1 MSIKGFDFN
10 GVIHKYDYN
19 ALDNIPDIETDK
31 TLTIDGAPAD
41 AKATGDR
48 IANLQAL
55 VGSPLTASTAAG
67 MTDHSKIYVY
77 VGSETGY
84 TNGNWYYYDGSA
96 WVSGGVYN
104 SVAVDID
111 TTLTLSN
118 KAPDSKV
125 VGDAISSLNEDITNL
140 NGIIDDISDDYAISS
155 KEVTVDVDIDA
166 SDVRD
171 GYTADQPGA
180 SMNVNG
186 SSITRAIIRAFICEA
201 NKTYRLTITN
211 GVTPAAI
218 ADRPTV
224 VVSTPVTFQAT
235 VLWVQRSTNT
245 SNATDVVEFTPT
257 VSGYVYFNVDANY
270 QSVSVT
276 TVGTEEVTEK
286 TANDKQAREDIET
299 LKPLPNALSQLSSSV
314 STLSGSVDSI
324 SETCFFAI

>member
-10 GVIHKYDYN
+10 GVVHKYDYN

-67 MTDHSKIYVY
+67 MTDNSKVYVY

-125 VGDAISSLNEDITNL
+125 VGDAISSLNEDITN
-140 NGIIDDISDDYAISS
+140 I
-155 KEVTVDVDIDA
+155 K
-166 SDVRD
+166 
-171 GYTADQPGA
+171 AD
-180 SMNVNG
+180 
-186 SSITRAIIRAFICEA
+186 
-201 NKTYRLTITN
+201 
-211 GVTPAAI
+211 
-218 ADRPTV
+218 
-224 VVSTPVTFQAT
+224 
-235 VLWVQRSTNT
+235 
-245 SNATDVVEFTPT
+245 
-257 VSGYVYFNVDANY
+257 
-270 QSVSVT
+270 
-276 TVGTEEVTEK
+276 
-286 TANDKQAREDIET
+286 
-299 LKPLPNALSQLSSSV
+299 
-314 STLSGSVDSI
+314 VDSI
-324 SETCFFAI
+324 FIKDKSLNLFDKNTVSNGYIFLHSPGHEGEVQSKSNNTYYSLGFNEFKMSVTSNMELIQNNLEPNILENLKN